1 MTNDIGRVVWLYEDV
16 VSRFGHIQ
24 LKQIHARFIVQTTST
39 WLLLQAEL
47 HLFRN
52 QYNVSYWDREP
63 RLSIYF
69 VLNNVFRRQEPL
81 SLDTVVAAT
90 SGTWRC
96 HDGCSRQRESDTWYT
111 FTAKSGWDGS
121 HRDACYTASE
131 RSSGVR
137 RKLHRDSDR
146 YTAYGYGA
154 KYIFP
159 SKNCKSPTSSRKR
172 WITHFKKGKRN

>member
-1 MTNDIGRVVWLYEDV
+1 MIGCLFVACLAKITRKSNLFDRQPGRQKILTTDRNRRHCPFS
-16 VSRFGHIQ
+16 SRP
-24 LKQIHARFIVQTTST
+24 
-39 WLLLQAEL
+39 LLLDSFYRQKL
-47 HLFRN
+47 HLFRDD
-52 QYNVSYWDREP
+52 YNVSYWDREP
-63 RLSIYF
+63 RLSLYF
-69 VLNNVFRRQEPL
+69 VLNNGFRRQEPL
-81 SLDTVVAAT
+81 SLDAVVAAT
-90 SGTWRC
+90 SGTGRC

-137 RKLHRDSDR
+137 RKQLHRDSDR

-159 SKNCKSPTSSRKR
+159 SKNCKSPTS
-172 WITHFKKGKRN
+172 

>member
-1 MTNDIGRVVWLYEDV
+1 MQGSLCRP
-16 VSRFGHIQ
+16 
-24 LKQIHARFIVQTTST
+24 
-39 WLLLQAEL
+39 LLLDSFYRQKL
-47 HLFRN
+47 HLFRDY
-52 QYNVSYWDREP
+52 YNVSYWDREP
-63 RLSIYF
+63 RLSLYF
-69 VLNNVFRRQEPL
+69 VLNNAFRRQEPL
-81 SLDTVVAAT
+81 SLDAVVAAT
-90 SGTWRC
+90 SGTGRC

-121 HRDACYTASE
+121 HRDACYTVSE

-137 RKLHRDSDR
+137 RKQLHRDSDR
-146 YTAYGYGA
+146 YTAYGYEA